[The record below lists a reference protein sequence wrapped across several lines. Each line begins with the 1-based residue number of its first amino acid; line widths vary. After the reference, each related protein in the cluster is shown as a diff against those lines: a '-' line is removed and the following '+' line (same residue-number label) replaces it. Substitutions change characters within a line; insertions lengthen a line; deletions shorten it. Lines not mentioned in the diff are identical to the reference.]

1 VSERPREPTKE
12 NVMGTVGFFGM
23 IVIGLIAGYIA
34 EKVTASDHGLITN
47 LIVGVIG
54 AFVGGFLASL
64 LGLNIA
70 PGFWGTLIVATVGAI
85 IFLYVWKLIR
95 GRV

>member
-1 VSERPREPTKE
+1 
-12 NVMGTVGFFGM
+12 MGTVGIVGI

-34 EKVTASDHGLITN
+34 EKVTASNHGLLTN
-47 LIVGVIG
+47 LAVGVIG
-54 AFVGGFLASL
+54 AFVGGFLANV

-85 IFLYVWKLIR
+85 IFLYLLKALR
-95 GRV
+95 GRL

>member
-1 VSERPREPTKE
+1 
-12 NVMGTVGFFGM
+12 M

-47 LIVGVIG
+47 LVVGVIG
-54 AFVGGFLASL
+54 AFVGGFLANV
-64 LGLNIA
+64 LGLDIA

-85 IFLYVWKLIR
+85 LFLFVWKAIR
-95 GRV
+95 GRA